1 MKVLVTGGS
10 GFIGSHVVDK
20 LLAAGHE
27 PVVFDLRPS
36 PHHGPDE
43 APTIVGD
50 LLDTGALR
58 DAMDGCGAVI
68 HLAASADV
76 GIVAEEP
83 EEAERVNARGTLA
96 VLEAARSTGI
106 GRVIYGSTIWAYSD
120 SGNGNG
126 NGVIDEDT
134 LLGLPKHLYT
144 ASKVAGEMYCT
155 SYAELYDV
163 PCTIL
168 RFGIPY
174 GPRARPSA
182 VIPIFVRKALA
193 GEALTIAGDG
203 SQGRRF
209 VYVEDLAEGVVRALD
224 RGADN
229 RVYNLA
235 SDTTVTIRELAET
248 VQELVGDVDIVHTPG
263 RNGDFDGAEISS
275 RRAEQELGWRAST
288 PLREGVSRYMT
299 WLASDTQ
306 PEPVAVA
313 EPEDLPEVAPAPA
326 ATPEPPAVRRR
337 SGLRTTV
344 GRLGWPA
351 GVFGDGPT
359 VAFACAIA
367 TLITYVI
374 ALRTRSLDDA
384 QTHAVGLTTVVW
396 TLGGLMLLQTA
407 SVRRLR
413 MGVTWALWL
422 LALYVGLMTLHW
434 TKQKFELALPGVHTL
449 VLSGFGLL
457 IALAVAWG
465 ITRWRRESTAS
476 DEVL

>member
-1 MKVLVTGGS
+1 MRVLVTGGS
-10 GFIGSHVVDK
+10 GFIGSHVIDK
-20 LLAAGHE
+20 LLDAGHE
-27 PVVFDLRPS
+27 PVVFDLVPS
-36 PHHGPDE
+36 PHHDPDE
-43 APTIVGD
+43 VQTIVGD
-50 LLDTGALR
+50 LLDADSLR
-58 DAMDGCGAVI
+58 EAMDGSGAVI

-76 GIVAEEP
+76 GIVAEQP

-163 PCTIL
+163 RCTIL

-174 GPRARPSA
+174 GPRARPAA

-193 GEALTIAGDG
+193 GEPLTIAGDG
-203 SQGRRF
+203 LQGRRF
-209 VYVEDLAEGVVRALD
+209 VYVEDLADGVVKALD
-224 RGADN
+224 HGAEN

-248 VQELVGDVDIVHTPG
+248 VQELVGDVDIVYTPG

-275 RRAEQELGWRAST
+275 SRAERELGWRAST
-288 PLREGVSRYMT
+288 PIREGVRRYMT

-306 PEPVAVA
+306 PEPAAIA
-313 EPEDLPEVAPAPA
+313 EPEPAPEPA
-326 ATPEPPAVRRR
+326 AAREPSAGRRR
-337 SGLRTTV
+337 GNVRAWI

-384 QTHAVGLTTVVW
+384 QTHAVGLTTIVW

-413 MGVTWALWL
+413 MGITWALWL
-422 LALYVGLMTLHW
+422 VALYVGLMTLHW
-434 TKQKFELALPGVHTL
+434 SKQKFELATPGIHTL
-449 VLSGFGLL
+449 ILSGFGML

-465 ITRWRRESTAS
+465 ITRWRRESATS

>member
-1 MKVLVTGGS
+1 MRVLVTGGS

-36 PHHGPDE
+36 PHHDPDDV
-43 APTIVGD
+43 PTIVGD
-50 LLDTGALR
+50 LLDRGSLEA
-58 DAMDGCGAVI
+58 AMDGCGAVI
-68 HLAASADV
+68 HLAAAADV
-76 GIVAEEP
+76 GIVAEQP
-83 EEAERVNARGTLA
+83 EESERVNARGTLA

-106 GRVIYGSTIWAYSD
+106 GRVIYGSTIWAYGD

-126 NGVIDEDT
+126 DAVIDEDT
-134 LLGLPKHLYT
+134 LLGLPRHLYT

-163 PCTIL
+163 SCTIL

-193 GEALTIAGDG
+193 GEPLTIAGDG

-209 VYVEDLAEGVVRALD
+209 VYVEDLAEGVVQALD
-224 RGADN
+224 HAADN

-248 VQELVGDVDIVHTPG
+248 VQELVGDVDIVYEPG

-275 RRAEQELGWRAST
+275 GRAERELGWRAST
-288 PLREGVSRYMT
+288 PLREGVSRYMA

-306 PEPVAVA
+306 PEPVAA
-313 EPEDLPEVAPAPA
+313 RE
-326 ATPEPPAVRRR
+326 PEPPIDAAQPLAALEPARARRRR
-337 SGLRTTV
+337 SFGPP
-344 GRLGWPA
+344 LGWPA
-351 GVFGDGPT
+351 GAFGDGPT
-359 VAFACAIA
+359 VAFACAVA
-367 TLITYVI
+367 TLIAYVI

-384 QTHAVGLTTVVW
+384 QTHAVGLTTIVW

-413 MGVTWALWL
+413 MGITCALWL
-422 LALYVGLMTLHW
+422 VALYVGLMSLHW
-434 TKQKFELALPGVHTL
+434 TKQEFELATPGIHTL
-449 VLSGFGLL
+449 ILSGFGLL

>member
-1 MKVLVTGGS
+1 MRVLVTGGS

-20 LLAAGHE
+20 LLAGGHE
-27 PVVFDLRPS
+27 PVIFDLRPS
-36 PHHGPDE
+36 PHHDPDE
-43 APTIVGD
+43 VATIVGD
-50 LLDTGALR
+50 LLDPRSLEA
-58 DAMDGCGAVI
+58 AMDGCDAVV
-68 HLAASADV
+68 HLAAAADV
-76 GIVAEEP
+76 GIVAEQPAES
-83 EEAERVNARGTLA
+83 ERVNARGTLA

-106 GRVIYGSTIWAYSD
+106 GRVVYGSTIWAYSD
-120 SGNGNG
+120 SGDGNG
-126 NGVIDEDT
+126 SGVIDEDT

-193 GEALTIAGDG
+193 GEPLTIAGDG

-209 VYVEDLAEGVVRALD
+209 VYVEDLAEGVVKALD
-224 RGADN
+224 HAADN

-248 VQELVGDVDIVHTPG
+248 VQELVGDVDIVYTPG

-275 RRAEQELGWRAST
+275 GRADRELGWRAST
-288 PLREGVSRYMT
+288 PLREGVSRYMA

-306 PEPVAVA
+306 PEPVAA
-313 EPEDLPEVAPAPA
+313 PEPEPSIEAAPTQPVAALEPA
-326 ATPEPPAVRRR
+326 APRRR
-337 SGLRTTV
+337 HSLRPS
-344 GRLGWPA
+344 LGWPS
-351 GVFGDGPT
+351 GIFGDGPT

-367 TLITYVI
+367 TLVTYVI

-384 QTHAVGLTTVVW
+384 QAHAVGLTTVVW
-396 TLGGLMLLQTA
+396 TLGGLLLLQAA

-413 MGVTWALWL
+413 TGITWFLWL
-422 LALYVGLMTLHW
+422 IALYAALITLHW
-434 TKQKFELALPGVHTL
+434 TKQKFELALPGIHTL
-449 VLSGFGLL
+449 ILSGFGLL

-476 DEVL
+476 DEAL

>member
-1 MKVLVTGGS
+1 MRVLVTGGS

-20 LLAAGHE
+20 LRVAGHE

-36 PHHGPDE
+36 PHHDPDE
-43 APTIVGD
+43 VPTIVGD
-50 LLDTGALR
+50 LLDSGSLEA
-58 DAMDGCGAVI
+58 AMDGCDAVI
-68 HLAASADV
+68 HLAAAADV
-76 GIVAEEP
+76 GIVAEQP
-83 EEAERVNARGTLA
+83 EESERVNTRGTLV

-106 GRVIYGSTIWAYSD
+106 GRVIYGSTIWAYGD
-120 SGNGNG
+120 SGNG

-134 LLGLPKHLYT
+134 LLGLPRHLYT
-144 ASKVAGEMYCT
+144 ASKVAGEMYCS

-163 PCTIL
+163 SCTIL

-193 GEALTIAGDG
+193 GEPLTIAGDG

-209 VYVEDLAEGVVRALD
+209 VYVEDLAEGVVKALEH
-224 RGADN
+224 AAHN

-275 RRAEQELGWRAST
+275 GRAERELGWRAST
-288 PLREGVSRYMT
+288 PLREGVSRYMA
-299 WLASDTQ
+299 WLAADTQ
-306 PEPVAVA
+306 PEPVPAP
-313 EPEDLPEVAPAPA
+313 EPQPSTEAAPQRAAALEPAPA
-326 ATPEPPAVRRR
+326 RRRR
-337 SGLRTTV
+337 SLRPP
-344 GRLGWPA
+344 LGWPA

-359 VAFACAIA
+359 VALACAVA

-384 QTHAVGLTTVVW
+384 QTHAVGLTTSVW
-396 TLGGLMLLQTA
+396 TLGGLMVLQTA

-413 MGVTWALWL
+413 MGITWTLWL
-422 LALYVGLMTLHW
+422 VALYVGLMTLHW
-434 TKQKFELALPGVHTL
+434 TKQKFELAMPGVHTL
-449 VLSGFGLL
+449 ILSGFGLL

>member
-1 MKVLVTGGS
+1 MRVLVTGGS

-20 LLAAGHE
+20 LLEAGHE
-27 PVVFDLRPS
+27 PVNFDLRPS
-36 PHHGPDE
+36 PHHDRGE
-43 APTIVGD
+43 VTTILGD
-50 LLDTGALR
+50 LFDTSSLE

-76 GIVAEEP
+76 GIVAEQP
-83 EEAERVNARGTLA
+83 AEAERVNARGTLA

-106 GRVIYGSTIWAYSD
+106 GRLIYGSTVWAYGD

-126 NGVIDEDT
+126 SGVIDEDT

-182 VIPIFVRKALA
+182 VIPIFVGKALA
-193 GEALTIAGDG
+193 GDALTIAGDG

-209 VYVEDLAEGVVRALD
+209 VYVEDLADGVVKALD
-224 RGADN
+224 HAADN

-248 VQELVGDVDIVHTPG
+248 VQELVGDVDIVYTPG
-263 RNGDFDGAEISS
+263 RSGDFDGAEISS
-275 RRAEQELGWRAST
+275 VRAERELGWAAST
-288 PLREGVSRYMT
+288 PLREGVRRYMT

-306 PEPVAVA
+306 PEPVAA
-313 EPEDLPEVAPAPA
+313 PEPEPTTDVAPQPVPALQPAP
-326 ATPEPPAVRRR
+326 VRRR
-337 SGLRTTV
+337 RRLRPS
-344 GRLGWPA
+344 LAWPS

-359 VAFACAIA
+359 VGFACAIA

-384 QTHAVGLTTVVW
+384 QTHAVGLTTIVW

-422 LALYVGLMTLHW
+422 VALYVGLMTLHW
-434 TKQKFELALPGVHTL
+434 SKQKFELAVPGVHTL
-449 VLSGFGLL
+449 ILSGFGML

-465 ITRWRRESTAS
+465 ITRWRRESAAS

>member
-27 PVVFDLRPS
+27 PVVFDLLPS
-36 PHHGPDE
+36 PHHDPGE
-43 APTIVGD
+43 VSTIVGD
-50 LLDTGALR
+50 LLDGDSLR
-58 DAMDGCGAVI
+58 DAMDDCGAVI

-76 GIVAEEP
+76 GIVADQP
-83 EEAERVNARGTLA
+83 EEAERINARGTIA
-96 VLEAARSTGI
+96 VLEAARATGI

-144 ASKVAGEMYCT
+144 ASKVAGEMYCS

-163 PCTIL
+163 PSTIL

-224 RGADN
+224 HAADN

-275 RRAEQELGWRAST
+275 RRAERELGWRAST

-306 PEPVAVA
+306 PDPVPA
-313 EPEDLPEVAPAPA
+313 PEPEVAPEPVAAHDLVPA
-326 ATPEPPAVRRR
+326 QPRR
-337 SGLRTTV
+337 SLMPS
-344 GRLGWPA
+344 LSWPS

-384 QTHAVGLTTVVW
+384 QTHAVGLTTVVC

-413 MGVTWALWL
+413 MGITWVLWL
-422 LALYVGLMTLHW
+422 FALYVGLMTLHW
-434 TKQKFELALPGVHTL
+434 TKQKFELALPGIHTL
-449 VLSGFGLL
+449 ILSGFGVL

-465 ITRWRRESTAS
+465 ITRWRRESPAS
-476 DEVL
+476 DEAL

>member
-1 MKVLVTGGS
+1 MRVLVTGGS

-20 LLAAGHE
+20 LLEAGHE
-27 PVVFDLRPS
+27 PVNFDLRPS
-36 PHHGPDE
+36 PHHEPDE
-43 APTIVGD
+43 VITIVGD
-50 LLDTGALR
+50 LLDTGSLE

-76 GIVAEEP
+76 GIVAEKP

-106 GRVIYGSTIWAYSD
+106 GRVVYGSTIWAYSD

-144 ASKVAGEMYCT
+144 ASKVAGEMYCS

-182 VIPIFVRKALA
+182 VIPIFVGKALA
-193 GEALTIAGDG
+193 GDALTIAGDG

-209 VYVEDLAEGVVRALD
+209 VYVEDLAEGVVKALD
-224 RGADN
+224 HAADN

-248 VQELVGDVDIVHTPG
+248 VQELVGDVDVVYTPG
-263 RNGDFDGAEISS
+263 RSGDFDGAEISS
-275 RRAEQELGWRAST
+275 GRAERELGWKAST
-288 PLREGVSRYMT
+288 PIREGVRRYMS
-299 WLASDTQ
+299 WLASDA
-306 PEPVAVA
+306 EPVAA
-313 EPEDLPEVAPAPA
+313 PEPEPATEIAPQPLA
-326 ATPEPPAVRRR
+326 ALEPVPVRRR
-337 SGLRTTV
+337 RRLRPSV
-344 GRLGWPA
+344 SWPS

-384 QTHAVGLTTVVW
+384 QAHAVGLTTIVC

-413 MGVTWALWL
+413 MGITWALWL
-422 LALYVGLMTLHW
+422 VVLYVGLITLHW
-434 TKQKFELALPGVHTL
+434 PKRKLELAVPGVHTL
-449 VLSGFGLL
+449 ILSGFGML

-465 ITRWRRESTAS
+465 ITRWRRESPAS

>member
-1 MKVLVTGGS
+1 MRVLVTGGS

-20 LLAAGHE
+20 LQEEGHE

-36 PHHGPDE
+36 AHHDPDE
-43 APTIVGD
+43 VPTIVSDLFDGD
-50 LLDTGALR
+50 SLR
-58 DAMDGCGAVI
+58 DAMGGCGAVI

-76 GIVAEEP
+76 GIVAEQP
-83 EEAERVNARGTLA
+83 EKAERVNTRGTLA

-209 VYVEDLAEGVVRALD
+209 VYVEDLATGVVKALD
-224 RGADN
+224 HATDN

-248 VQELVGDVDIVHTPG
+248 VQELVGDVDIVYTPG
-263 RNGDFDGAEISS
+263 RDGDFDGAEISS
-275 RRAEQELGWRAST
+275 RRAEHELGWRAST

-299 WLASDTQ
+299 WLAADTR
-306 PEPVAVA
+306 PKPVAA
-313 EPEDLPEVAPAPA
+313 PEPEVAPQPVAVSEPVPA
-326 ATPEPPAVRRR
+326 RGRR
-337 SGLRTTV
+337 SLRPS
-344 GRLGWPA
+344 LGWPS

-367 TLITYVI
+367 TLITYFI

-384 QTHAVGLTTVVW
+384 QTHAVGLTTVVC
-396 TLGGLMLLQTA
+396 TLCGLMLLQTA

-413 MGVTWALWL
+413 MGITWALWL
-422 LALYVGLMTLHW
+422 VALYVGLMTLHW

-449 VLSGFGLL
+449 ILSGFGVL

-465 ITRWRRESTAS
+465 ITRWRRESAAS

>member
-1 MKVLVTGGS
+1 MRVLVTGGS

-20 LLAAGHE
+20 LRDAGHE
-27 PVVFDLRPS
+27 PVIFDLRPS
-36 PHHGPDE
+36 AHHDPGE
-43 APTIVGD
+43 VRTIVGD
-50 LLDTGALR
+50 LFDRDSLR

-76 GIVAEEP
+76 GIVAEQP

-106 GRVIYGSTIWAYSD
+106 RRVIYGSTIWAYSD

-126 NGVIDEDT
+126 SGVIDEDT

-209 VYVEDLAEGVVRALD
+209 VYVEDLAGGVVKALD
-224 RGADN
+224 HASDN

-275 RRAEQELGWRAST
+275 GRAERELGWRAST
-288 PLREGVSRYMT
+288 PLREGVRRYMT

-306 PEPVAVA
+306 PEPAALA
-313 EPEDLPEVAPAPA
+313 EPAAAPAPA
-326 ATPEPPAVRRR
+326 AVPGTSPVRRPKGPR
-337 SGLRTTV
+337 SWV

-367 TLITYVI
+367 TVITYLI
-374 ALRTRSLDDA
+374 ALRLRSLDEP
-384 QTHAVGLTTVVW
+384 QTHAVGLTTVVC
-396 TLGGLMLLQTA
+396 TLSGLMLLQAA

-413 MGVTWALWL
+413 MGITWVLWL
-422 LALYVGLMTLHW
+422 VALYVGLMTLHW
-434 TKQKFELALPGVHTL
+434 TKQRFELALPGIHTL
-449 VLSGFGLL
+449 ILSGFGAL

-465 ITRWRRESTAS
+465 ITRWRRESAAS
-476 DEVL
+476 DEAL

>member
-1 MKVLVTGGS
+1 MKILVTGGS

-20 LLAAGHE
+20 LLVGGHE

-36 PHHGPDE
+36 PHHDSHE
-43 APTIVGD
+43 VPTIVGD
-50 LLDTGALR
+50 LLDPGSLE
-58 DAMDGCGAVI
+58 DAMDGCDAVI
-68 HLAASADV
+68 HLAAAADV
-76 GIVAEEP
+76 GIVAEQP
-83 EEAERVNARGTLA
+83 EESERVNARGTLM
-96 VLEAARSTGI
+96 VLEAARACGI

-126 NGVIDEDT
+126 SGVIDEDT

-163 PCTIL
+163 SCTIL

-174 GPRARPSA
+174 GPRARPAA

-209 VYVEDLAEGVVRALD
+209 VYVEDLAEGVVKALD
-224 RGADN
+224 HAADN

-248 VQELVGDVDIVHTPG
+248 VQELVGDVDIVYTPG

-275 RRAEQELGWRAST
+275 RRAERELGWRAST

-299 WLASDTQ
+299 WLASDTP
-306 PEPVAVA
+306 PEPVAA
-313 EPEDLPEVAPAPA
+313 PEPEVAPQPVAAP
-326 ATPEPPAVRRR
+326 ERVPARRRR
-337 SGLRTTV
+337 SLRPS
-344 GRLGWPA
+344 LGWPS

-367 TLITYVI
+367 TVIAYFI

-384 QTHAVGLTTVVW
+384 QTHAVGLTTVVC
-396 TLGGLMLLQTA
+396 TLGGLMLLQSA
-407 SVRRLR
+407 SVRRMR
-413 MGVTWALWL
+413 MGITWALWL
-422 LALYVGLMTLHW
+422 VALYVGLMTLHW
-434 TKQKFELALPGVHTL
+434 TKQKFELAVPGVHTL
-449 VLSGFGLL
+449 VLSGFGVL

>member
-1 MKVLVTGGS
+1 
-10 GFIGSHVVDK
+10 
-20 LLAAGHE
+20 
-27 PVVFDLRPS
+27 
-36 PHHGPDE
+36 
-43 APTIVGD
+43 
-50 LLDTGALR
+50 
-58 DAMDGCGAVI
+58 
-68 HLAASADV
+68 
-76 GIVAEEP
+76 
-83 EEAERVNARGTLA
+83 
-96 VLEAARSTGI
+96 
-106 GRVIYGSTIWAYSD
+106 
-120 SGNGNG
+120 
-126 NGVIDEDT
+126 
-134 LLGLPKHLYT
+134 
-144 ASKVAGEMYCT
+144 MYCT

-193 GEALTIAGDG
+193 GDALTIAGDG

-209 VYVEDLAEGVVRALD
+209 VYVEDLAEGVVKSLEQ
-224 RGADN
+224 GADN

-248 VQELVGDVDIVHTPG
+248 VQELVGDVDIVYTPG

-275 RRAEQELGWRAST
+275 RRAERELGWKAST

-299 WLASDTQ
+299 WLATDAQ
-306 PEPVAVA
+306 PEPVAA
-313 EPEDLPEVAPAPA
+313 PEPEPATDIAPQPVSAM
-326 ATPEPPAVRRR
+326 EPVPVRRR
-337 SGLRTTV
+337 RSLRPS
-344 GRLGWPA
+344 LGWPT

-384 QTHAVGLTTVVW
+384 QAHAVGLTTIVW

-413 MGVTWALWL
+413 MGITWGLWL
-422 LALYVGLMTLHW
+422 VALYVGLMTLHW
-434 TKQKFELALPGVHTL
+434 TKQKFELAMPGVHTL
-449 VLSGFGLL
+449 ILSGFGLL
-457 IALAVAWG
+457 IALDVAWG

-476 DEVL
+476 DELL

>member
-20 LLAAGHE
+20 LLDAGHE

-36 PHHGPDE
+36 PHHDPDE
-43 APTIVGD
+43 VPTIVGD
-50 LLDTGALR
+50 LLDAGSLEN
-58 DAMDGCGAVI
+58 AMDGCGAVI

-76 GIVAEEP
+76 GIVAEQP
-83 EEAERVNARGTLA
+83 EEAERVNARGTIA

-120 SGNGNG
+120 SGNG

-163 PCTIL
+163 SSTIL

-193 GEALTIAGDG
+193 GDALTIAGDG

-209 VYVEDLAEGVVRALD
+209 VYVEDLAEGVVKALD
-224 RGADN
+224 HAAEN

-235 SDTTVTIRELAET
+235 SDTTVSIRELAET
-248 VQELVGDVDIVHTPG
+248 VQELVGDVDIVYTPG

-275 RRAEQELGWRAST
+275 GRAERELGWKAST
-288 PLREGVSRYMT
+288 PLREGVRRYMT

-306 PEPVAVA
+306 PEPVAA
-313 EPEDLPEVAPAPA
+313 PEPEPATEVAPQPVSAL
-326 ATPEPPAVRRR
+326 EPTRVRRR
-337 SGLRTTV
+337 RSLRPS
-344 GRLGWPA
+344 LAWPS

-374 ALRTRSLDDA
+374 ALRTRSLNDA
-384 QTHAVGLTTVVW
+384 QAHAVGLTTIVC

-413 MGVTWALWL
+413 MGFTWVLWL
-422 LALYVGLMTLHW
+422 VALYVGLMTLHW

-449 VLSGFGLL
+449 VLSGFGVL

-465 ITRWRRESTAS
+465 ITRWRRESPAS

>member
-20 LLAAGHE
+20 LLDAGHE
-27 PVVFDLRPS
+27 PVIFDLLPS
-36 PHHGPDE
+36 THHSPDE

-50 LLDTGALR
+50 LLDTGSLE

-76 GIVAEEP
+76 GIVAEQP

-120 SGNGNG
+120 SGNGK
-126 NGVIDEDT
+126 GVIDEDT

-174 GPRARPSA
+174 GPRARPAA

-193 GEALTIAGDG
+193 GDALTIAGDG
-203 SQGRRF
+203 LQGRRF
-209 VYVEDLAEGVVRALD
+209 VYVEDLAEGVVKALD
-224 RGADN
+224 HGADN

-248 VQELVGDVDIVHTPG
+248 VQGLVGDVEIVYTPG

-275 RRAEQELGWRAST
+275 SRAERELGWTAST
-288 PLREGVSRYMT
+288 PLREGVRRYMT
-299 WLASDTQ
+299 WLSADTQ
-306 PEPVAVA
+306 PEPVAAPV
-313 EPEDLPEVAPAPA
+313 PAPA
-326 ATPEPPAVRRR
+326 AAAMPEPARVKRRR
-337 SGLRTTV
+337 SFKPS
-344 GRLGWPA
+344 LGWPS
-351 GVFGDGPT
+351 GIFGDGPT
-359 VAFACAIA
+359 VGFACAIA

-384 QTHAVGLTTVVW
+384 QTHAVGLTTVVL

-407 SVRRLR
+407 SVRRFR

-422 LALYVGLMTLHW
+422 VALYVGLMTLHW
-434 TKQKFELALPGVHTL
+434 TKQKFELAVPGIHTL
-449 VLSGFGLL
+449 ILSAFGVL

-465 ITRWRRESTAS
+465 ITRWRRESTAP
-476 DEVL
+476 DELL

>member
-1 MKVLVTGGS
+1 MRVLVTGGS

-36 PHHGPDE
+36 PHHDPDE
-43 APTIVGD
+43 VPTIVGD
-50 LLDTGALR
+50 LLDRGSLEA
-58 DAMDGCGAVI
+58 AMDGCGAVI
-68 HLAASADV
+68 HLAAAADV
-76 GIVAEEP
+76 GIVAEQP
-83 EEAERVNARGTLA
+83 EESERVNARGTLA

-106 GRVIYGSTIWAYSD
+106 GRVIYGSTIWAYGD
-120 SGNGNG
+120 SGDGNG

-134 LLGLPKHLYT
+134 LLGLPRHLYT

-163 PCTIL
+163 SCTIL

-174 GPRARPSA
+174 GP
-182 VIPIFVRKALA
+182 IFVRKALA
-193 GEALTIAGDG
+193 GEPLTIAGDG

-209 VYVEDLAEGVVRALD
+209 VYVEDLAEGVVKALD
-224 RGADN
+224 HAAED

-235 SDTTVTIRELAET
+235 SEETVTIRELAET

-275 RRAEQELGWRAST
+275 GRAERELGWRAST

-299 WLASDTQ
+299 WLAADAQ
-306 PEPVAVA
+306 PEPVAAGEA
-313 EPEDLPEVAPAPA
+313 EPPIEPAQPLAALEPA
-326 ATPEPPAVRRR
+326 RARRGR
-337 SGLRTTV
+337 SFRPS
-344 GRLGWPA
+344 LGWPA

-359 VAFACAIA
+359 VAFACAVA
-367 TLITYVI
+367 TLIAYII

-384 QTHAVGLTTVVW
+384 QTHAVGLTTIVW

-422 LALYVGLMTLHW
+422 VALYVGLISLHW
-434 TKQKFELALPGVHTL
+434 TKQKFELATPGVHTL
-449 VLSGFGLL
+449 ILSGFGLF